1 MLSPRLTNCPEC
13 ANIPSLLKKIDCKL
27 AELGN
32 NLYNNISYMLNKP
45 VPSSDILQLIGYRRI
60 LMYKYCNPN
69 YVHKYSVQMIASRVI
84 RLTAGC
90 VSKCN
95 ELERCLEEP
104 CDIKIVPNPTTT
116 STSTLPITTTTTST
130 TAVPTTTTTS
140 SSSTSTTTSTS
151 SSSTSTTTST
161 SSSTTSTTSTT
172 TGIPFCVPECFPLFS
187 KGTGVF
193 IYKNFSIT
201 DLTSQITGPIPVT
214 GDVANTSNKL
224 WLYGQTDMSEYD
236 INGFCPFSATYNKNI
251 KLASGLFGSGMT
263 AIDDITLVTSIGTN
277 IVEVDVAT
285 ATAGITVKFPMPT
298 NRDISGDLIY
308 TTSNQLVCS
317 YVDNITSNTYITIH
331 DYSTGAILVDINIS
345 SIIYPWGL
353 YIDAGVIQVCDNN
366 GQIFSLDLDTE
377 VLTLV
382 ANVGQSLNGASQAP
396 ECAILNPI
404 TTTTTTTIEP
414 TTTTTTTIAGCT
426 SYDFFSV
433 VGDTHSIEYIPC
445 GLTSSTTLNIEP
457 GGGGVNACIASI
469 ISDNYPDATNNVGPC
484 SEPTTTTTSSSST
497 TTTTT
502 TVQCISYS
510 WDLSDVP
517 PSTEITLNYIDCYGN
532 NRSNT
537 LTAVEFG
544 QPFFSFCATIDTP
557 NTPDITGG
565 FTNNSTCGCN
575 PNFATTNLDVTT
587 YRNGDPIPEVT
598 DPTQWANLTTGAW
611 CYYDND
617 PANGA
622 IYGKLY
628 NWFAVNDPRGLAPVG
643 YHVASNSEW
652 TCLVS
657 QWGGQPIAGGRLKET
672 GTTHWLSPN
681 AGATNVSGFAALPT
695 GVRFIN
701 GSYLGIGAFTYIW
714 TSDSFTVGN
723 GRSYEIV
730 SSNTTATAAEY
741 QKVAGLP
748 VRLIIE

>member
-60 LMYKYCNPN
+60 LMYKYCNPS
-69 YVHKYSVQMIASRVI
+69 YVEKYSVQMIASRVI

-130 TAVPTTTTTS
+130 SSSSTTTTSTTIQPTTTTTS

-151 SSSTSTTTST
+151 SSTTTTTTSLAPTTTTTTSFNLFSFGPTSTVVCAGFGEGGFGSTVSFVGGTSLCDSTGIILTLGVDFSTFGYGINDIVYMGTVGGQFRQFTVTGLLTADATGSCETCVTTTTT
-161 SSSTTSTTSTT
+161 SSSSTSTTSTT
-172 TGIPFCVPECFPLFS
+172 TGIPFCVTECLPLFS
-187 KGTGVF
+187 KGTGIF

-224 WLYGQTDMSEYD
+224 WLYSQTDISEYD

-251 KLASGLFGSGMT
+251 NLASGVFGSGMT
-263 AIDDITLVTSIGTN
+263 AIDDVTLVTSIGTN
-277 IVEVDVAT
+277 IVEVDVST
-285 ATAGITVKFPMPT
+285 TTAGITVKFPMPT

-404 TTTTTTTIEP
+404 TTTTTTTVEP
-414 TTTTTTTIAGCT
+414 TTTTTTT
-426 SYDFFSV
+426 V
-433 VGDTHSIEYIPC
+433 
-445 GLTSSTTLNIEP
+445 
-457 GGGGVNACIASI
+457 
-469 ISDNYPDATNNVGPC
+469 
-484 SEPTTTTTSSSST
+484 
-497 TTTTT
+497 
-502 TVQCISYS
+502 
-510 WDLSDVP
+510 
-517 PSTEITLNYIDCYGN
+517 
-532 NRSNT
+532 
-537 LTAVEFG
+537 
-544 QPFFSFCATIDTP
+544 
-557 NTPDITGG
+557 
-565 FTNNSTCGCN
+565 
-575 PNFATTNLDVTT
+575 
-587 YRNGDPIPEVT
+587 
-598 DPTQWANLTTGAW
+598 
-611 CYYDND
+611 
-617 PANGA
+617 
-622 IYGKLY
+622 
-628 NWFAVNDPRGLAPVG
+628 
-643 YHVASNSEW
+643 
-652 TCLVS
+652 
-657 QWGGQPIAGGRLKET
+657 
-672 GTTHWLSPN
+672 
-681 AGATNVSGFAALPT
+681 
-695 GVRFIN
+695 
-701 GSYLGIGAFTYIW
+701 
-714 TSDSFTVGN
+714 
-723 GRSYEIV
+723 
-730 SSNTTATAAEY
+730 
-741 QKVAGLP
+741 
-748 VRLIIE
+748 